1 MAKLPDPTELIG
13 PGQAE
18 PLDKEQLE
26 KVIWDQCPNCE
37 SLRAELAEAQ
47 RKAVDRNVRLKKAE
61 AELERVRKAVPI
73 LHQVRAEMSPEQS
86 VWANEI
92 AEAIRRIQGG
102 EEDER

>member
-37 SLRAELAEAQ
+37 SLRAELA
-47 RKAVDRNVRLKKAE
+47 AVETLNQAAKD
-61 AELERVRKAVPI
+61 ELERVRGLVLDARTEYEINNDVVAAMDI
-73 LHQVRAEMSPEQS
+73 L
-86 VWANEI
+86 
-92 AEAIRRIQGG
+92 RRIQGG
-102 EEDER
+102 EK